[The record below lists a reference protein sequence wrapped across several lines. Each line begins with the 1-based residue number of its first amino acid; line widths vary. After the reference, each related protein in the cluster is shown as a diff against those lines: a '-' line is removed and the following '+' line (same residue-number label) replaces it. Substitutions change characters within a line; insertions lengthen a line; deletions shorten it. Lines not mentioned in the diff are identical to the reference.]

1 LSDLEGYKVHAWS
14 HRIALNQQKCSKFNK
29 IWTYMHI
36 HILFVVMFYFKK
48 TYLKRFISWI
58 VTWDVLEK
66 KKLNFRYF
74 LHAHS
79 LTASCWCF
87 VTDLL
92 NQYDACMCCNQ
103 QHINVFLCSPW
114 SSACVVYY
122 CSSVKSWNHVYGT
135 LILKGE

>member
-1 LSDLEGYKVHAWS
+1 LEGYKVHAWS

-29 IWTYMHI
+29 IWTYSYMHI
-36 HILFVVMFYFKK
+36 HILFVVMFYLKK
-48 TYLKRFISWI
+48 NLPETLYIMNRYMGRIG
-58 VTWDVLEK
+58 E

-92 NQYDACMCCNQ
+92 NQYDACTCCNQ
-103 QHINVFLCSPW
+103 QRSNVFLLFPW
-114 SSACVVYY
+114 LSACVVYY